1 MKRCP
6 HGPSGGSYPGGS
18 MCRLVGI
25 VLSMANDRRA
35 RWPPYAPF
43 CSDGIGLSVLPG
55 ALRLLGLAPVGC
67 RRLTRS
73 RVNVLAGRFILDA
86 GCVVSAPLPA
96 LSGRSACAGPP
107 TWGGGTFLSNPERSP
122 SAVRGLLADRA
133 HPPRAIWTY

>member
-43 CSDGIGLSVLPG
+43 CSDYVVEALVPHACPPNSGGHLPF
-55 ALRLLGLAPVGC
+55 
-67 RRLTRS
+67 S
-73 RVNVLAGRFILDA
+73 GR
-86 GCVVSAPLPA
+86 APLLFLVTQEWQDRDRRQHDLLPLVPFPDA
-96 LSGRSACAGPP
+96 CLFSGSATLLSRRSKSTKTRPIGA
-107 TWGGGTFLSNPERSP
+107 W
-122 SAVRGLLADRA
+122 
-133 HPPRAIWTY
+133 